1 MKRFLILLLALAMA
15 LPSASRADADSGKI
29 VNGLLSIG
37 IEAIRAEQQRRA
49 DKRAAA
55 GEKATEPSE
64 EAPAERRTWKDR
76 GKNML
81 GAFAARYKDDSGDVS
96 QGQLVGL
103 AFKDALDVVVD
114 EYKEQYKK
122 EGREYAKELG
132 DKLVERV
139 REDPKISAS
148 ITSVQILCWVTIAY
162 LTVVTLI
169 MLFSLLRLKRIN
181 GQLMKKLDQIGKGK

>member
-1 MKRFLILLLALAMA
+1 MKRFLILLLVLAMA

-64 EAPAERRTWKDR
+64 EAPDERRTWKDR

>member
-1 MKRFLILLLALAMA
+1 MKRFLILPLAFAIA
-15 LPSASRADADSGKI
+15 LPSVCRADSNSGKI
-29 VNGLLSIG
+29 VNGLLNIG
-37 IEAIRAEQQRRA
+37 IETIRAEQQRRA

-64 EAPAERRTWKDR
+64 DPPAEKRTWKDR

-81 GAFAARYKDDSGDVS
+81 GAFASRYKDDAGDVP

-114 EYKEQYKK
+114 EYKAQYKK

-148 ITSVQILCWVTIAY
+148 ITSVQVLCWVTIAY

-181 GQLMKKLDQIGKGK
+181 RQLMEKLDQISKGK